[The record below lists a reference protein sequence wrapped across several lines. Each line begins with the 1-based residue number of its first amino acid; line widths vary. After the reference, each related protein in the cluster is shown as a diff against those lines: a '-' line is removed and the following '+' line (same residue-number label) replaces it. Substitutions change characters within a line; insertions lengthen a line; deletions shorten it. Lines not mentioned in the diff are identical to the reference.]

1 MSNNTR
7 PQNCSSL
14 GPVQIVNGTVKS
26 AQNDGLRLFLEF
38 AEAMDTWETKFVGKC
53 PMAKFKT
60 YEFASLWEYYF
71 STKWGLIFY
80 SDASHKLILG

>member
-26 AQNDGLRLFLEF
+26 AQNDGVRLFWEF

-53 PMAKFKT
+53 PMAKFET
-60 YEFASLWEYYF
+60 YESANL
-71 STKWGLIFY
+71 
-80 SDASHKLILG
+80 